1 MAGVTHEQGGE
12 SEHEDAAE
20 YGAKAR
26 VGTVGR
32 SMEGKAVNPLER
44 TRLLELGRE
53 TRMVAER
60 NGCTAHVQF
69 NDGAP

>member
-1 MAGVTHEQGGE
+1 VAKGQGGMAGVTHEQGGE

-32 SMEGKAVNPLER
+32 SMEGKAVDPLEVSEAVGTWKR
-44 TRLLELGRE
+44 DK
-53 TRMVAER
+53 
-60 NGCTAHVQF
+60 
-69 NDGAP
+69 DGG

>member
-1 MAGVTHEQGGE
+1 VAKGQGGMAGVTHEQGGE

-32 SMEGKAVNPLER
+32 FDGGEGSEPIGKNEAVGTWKR
-44 TRLLELGRE
+44 DK
-53 TRMVAER
+53 
-60 NGCTAHVQF
+60 
-69 NDGAP
+69 DGG